1 MSQKP
6 KTTWSGGE
14 QCRLPEFYNLFARR
28 WHDPVLPA
36 SNLSLVASVAKQGHN
51 TAVSQIMR
59 LYSHQSRITSLIVLA
74 LIFAPARLALATAAD
89 LPSNRTSLDR
99 GFHLLYNLDFEQAHQ
114 VFLSYQRE
122 RPQDPVGPTAE
133 AAGLLFSEFHRLGIL
148 ETQFYAD
155 NKSFLNRAKVVPDP
169 SIRDSF
175 NAALVKAQN
184 VANAR
189 LATSPQDRDALFAM
203 TLSSGLQAD
212 YAAMI
217 EKRNLPSLRFT
228 REANDW
234 AGKLLAVDPNCYDAH
249 VATGFSKY
257 IIGSMA
263 APVRWIMRLGGV
275 SGDKTAG
282 LAELQITADRGQYL
296 GPFARI
302 LLAIAYVRDNDTA
315 KARSVLAS
323 LRDEFPKNPLFAQE
337 IAHLDSAK

>member
-1 MSQKP
+1 MFGFTAICLASFL
-6 KTTWSGGE
+6 T
-14 QCRLPEFYNLFARR
+14 
-28 WHDPVLPA
+28 PA
-36 SNLSLVASVAKQGHN
+36 IAATV
-51 TAVSQIMR
+51 
-59 LYSHQSRITSLIVLA
+59 
-74 LIFAPARLALATAAD
+74 PATAATVAAQ
-89 LPSNRTSLDR
+89 RTSLDQ
-99 GFHLLYNLDFEQAHQ
+99 GFRLLYNLDFDQAHQ
-114 VFLSYQRE
+114 VFLSWQKE
-122 RPQDPVGPTAE
+122 HPQDPVGPTAE

-148 ETQFYAD
+148 ESQFYAD
-155 NKSFLNRAKVVPDP
+155 DKTFLNREKVVPDP
-169 SIRDSF
+169 AVRDNF
-175 NAALVKAQN
+175 NAALSKAES
-184 VANAR
+184 VATTR

-217 EKRNLPSLRFT
+217 EKHNLPSLRFT

-282 LAELQITADRGQYL
+282 LAELQLTADHGQYL

-302 LLAIAYVRDNDTA
+302 LLAIAYVRDKDN
-315 KARSVLAS
+315 ARARGVLAA
-323 LRDEFPKNPLFAQE
+323 LRDEFPKNPLFARE
-337 IAHLDSAK
+337 IARLDAIH